1 MREQRVGSPA
11 DGRGFPAEV
20 HGMRPSDHG
29 IEKTGGKEYK
39 TDYKEGAAG
48 RRRAVTE
55 DKGAYRMRVLIIDG
69 QGGGLGRQLV
79 GAVKEYDPGIEVL
92 AVGTNSAATN
102 AMLRAGADQAATGE
116 NSVAVASKK
125 ADVIMGPVGIVIADS
140 MLGEITPRMAVAVGQ
155 SSAKRI
161 LIPVN
166 LCDNIVVGVSDASMG
181 KNVQNAVETLARFT
195 QEIR

>member
-1 MREQRVGSPA
+1 M
-11 DGRGFPAEV
+11 
-20 HGMRPSDHG
+20 
-29 IEKTGGKEYK
+29 K
-39 TDYKEGAAG
+39 
-48 RRRAVTE
+48 
-55 DKGAYRMRVLIIDG
+55 VLIIDG

-79 GAVKEYDPGIEVL
+79 SAVKGYDQNIEVL
-92 AVGTNSAATN
+92 GVGTNSVATN

-116 NSVAVASKK
+116 NSVVVASTR

-181 KNVQNAVETLARFT
+181 ENVQNAIEALARFT

>member
-1 MREQRVGSPA
+1 M
-11 DGRGFPAEV
+11 
-20 HGMRPSDHG
+20 
-29 IEKTGGKEYK
+29 K
-39 TDYKEGAAG
+39 
-48 RRRAVTE
+48 
-55 DKGAYRMRVLIIDG
+55 VLIIDG

-79 GAVKEYDPGIEVL
+79 TAVKEFDQNIEVL

-116 NSVAVASKK
+116 NSVAVASGK

-140 MLGEITPRMAVAVGQ
+140 MLGEITPRMALAVGQ

-181 KNVQNAVETLARFT
+181 RIVQSAVEALKKCRETMPA
-195 QEIR
+195 